1 MAEQERIL
9 VVDDESD
16 IIEIVTY
23 TLENSGYTVEVAGN
37 GEEAISKTHEFNPD
51 LILLDIMLPRMN
63 GFDVCRV
70 IKSSI
75 FTGHIPIIMFSAK
88 KEVDDKVLATEVGAD
103 DYIQKPFNRNELIS
117 RIKMVISRT
126 RIQSERNPLSG
137 LPGNVAIESN
147 IRRSLVKKS
156 PVAFA
161 VVDIDNFKPFND
173 KYGFDKGDE
182 VIKAVAYSLLKAIS
196 EKGSRE
202 DFVGHIGGDDFTA
215 ILKLETS
222 KAVLEKTIELFEE
235 RTKSL
240 FAPEDTERG
249 YYTSK
254 DRAGEVKQYPA
265 SLSLSIGVVDYDGSF
280 DLDYR
285 ALIDTLTELK
295 SSGKKEA
302 GSVIKKDRRLHSD
315 EVI

>member
-37 GEEAISKTHEFNPD
+37 GEEAIAKTQEFNPD

-88 KEVDDKVLATEVGAD
+88 KEIDDKVLATEVGAD
-103 DYIQKPFNRNELIS
+103 DYIQKPFNRSELLS

-126 RIQSERNPLSG
+126 KIQSERNPLSG

-147 IRRSLVKKS
+147 IRRSLAKKS

-161 VVDIDNFKPFND
+161 VVDIDTLWIDHTNNRNHW
-173 KYGFDKGDE
+173 KGRVCKVYTRMGQE
-182 VIKAVAYSLLKAIS
+182 WKMIMHT
-196 EKGSRE
+196 G
-202 DFVGHIGGDDFTA
+202 
-215 ILKLETS
+215 ILT
-222 KAVLEKTIELFEE
+222 
-235 RTKSL
+235 
-240 FAPEDTERG
+240 
-249 YYTSK
+249 Y
-254 DRAGEVKQYPA
+254 
-265 SLSLSIGVVDYDGSF
+265 
-280 DLDYR
+280 
-285 ALIDTLTELK
+285 
-295 SSGKKEA
+295 
-302 GSVIKKDRRLHSD
+302 
-315 EVI
+315 

>member
-1 MAEQERIL
+1 
-9 VVDDESD
+9 
-16 IIEIVTY
+16 
-23 TLENSGYTVEVAGN
+23 
-37 GEEAISKTHEFNPD
+37 
-51 LILLDIMLPRMN
+51 
-63 GFDVCRV
+63 
-70 IKSSI
+70 
-75 FTGHIPIIMFSAK
+75 
-88 KEVDDKVLATEVGAD
+88 
-103 DYIQKPFNRNELIS
+103 
-117 RIKMVISRT
+117 
-126 RIQSERNPLSG
+126 